1 MPTAF
6 DVMIQT
12 AFADPNI
19 ASSAVYAP
27 FANSSATVAV
37 SVAMVNQDDVQAS
50 PFAGKASKSQVAA
63 DVAAVQIAQPA
74 EGDRLTVAGKVY
86 TVAAFKRDVDRLVW
100 RLQLRES

>member
-6 DVMIQT
+6 DMMIQA

-27 FANSSATVAV
+27 FANSTATMAV
-37 SVAMVNQDDVQAS
+37 SVVMVAQEDISAS
-50 PFAGKASKSQVAA
+50 PFAGKASKSQIAA
-63 DVAAVQIAQPA
+63 DVAATQIAQPA
-74 EGDRLTVAGKVY
+74 EGDRLTVASKVY
-86 TVAAFKRDVDRLVW
+86 TVAAFKRDADRLVW